1 MRKSVKY
8 TIIAAGIIGGLLGL
22 YFVFGY
28 IRTPLIYGTVLDA
41 QTNRPVENAWVT
53 GTLSLKVYT
62 IQGDVHVHPSITPP
76 HLRSNKEGKFIIP
89 RTSFRHPLPPL
100 GFGMSV
106 EGGRVSAETIDDK
119 RGEANLLPS
128 FWKWWAEVTIY
139 VTPTRMTEGE
149 YSAYLR
155 SLSDYC
161 LTGRSGVEV
170 PLVRE
175 KCDAWELEYAIKKH
189 ENFIAKLDNPESGEK
204 RTYFK
209 GALYQLAYLLEMK
222 GDLKKAL
229 YIFRSLREHD
239 KKHNISYLLNEYER
253 KINEL
258 QEKLKELK

>member
-8 TIIAAGIIGGLLGL
+8 TIVVAGIIGGLLGL
-22 YFVFGY
+22 YFIFGY

-149 YSAYLR
+149 YNAYLR
-155 SLSDYC
+155 SLFDYC
-161 LTGRSGVEV
+161 LTGRSGVEI

-175 KCDAWELEYAIKKH
+175 KCDAWELEYAITKH
-189 ENFIAKLDNPESGEK
+189 HMFIERIGIPRNADNKIQLWGTK
-204 RTYFK
+204 RR
-209 GALYQLAYLLEMK
+209 LAYLYREK
-222 GDLKKAL
+222 GEYRKAL
-229 YIFRSLREHD
+229 SIFEELITVDEKEGSRLWLSEFRSQI
-239 KKHNISYLLNEYER
+239 K
-253 KINEL
+253 EL
-258 QEKLKELK
+258 QNILQK